1 MIELV
6 VGVVLLAVWGVLQF
20 VVQPTTPF
28 IHVLLAAGVVL
39 VVRGIAL
46 SNPGASTR

>member
-6 VGVVLLAVWGVLQF
+6 VGVVLLAIWGVLRF
-20 VVQPTTPF
+20 VVQPSAPF

-39 VVRGIAL
+39 MVRGIAL
-46 SNPGASTR
+46 SNPGTPRR